1 MLKLNFSLKESY
13 LTISTNISLEPEK
26 IYAVVGPS
34 GAGKSTFLNLISGFA
49 SISSGSIIW
58 NEQEIS
64 HLPPAKRSVS
74 ILFQDNNLFPHLSVW
89 RNLALAVTRWPKI
102 SRDNEEKLKAVMS
115 EVGILGLENRK
126 PSQLSGGQ
134 QSRVALARVLLQKN
148 KILLLDEPFSG
159 FDPVNANLV
168 KSNLLRLKEEGK
180 TIIFS
185 THRMESVDELCDHLA
200 MINNSKKILDG
211 DTEKIKMKY
220 KSDNYLVTHD
230 KKLKKDSC
238 FSIVKSEEISEG
250 IFDSEVSLSNNKTY
264 KQLFKSISDQSKVI
278 SFKEKIP
285 SMNDIF
291 IMKVKEGGSDE

>member
-89 RNLALAVTRWPKI
+89 RNLALAVTHWPKI

-126 PSQLSGGQ
+126 PSELSGGQ

-148 KILLLDEPFSG
+148 KILLLDEPFSALG
-159 FDPVNANLV
+159 PSLKDQMLELIKKIAKNKKLLVLMVTHEPADAKKVASQTLVVKDKKVHPPLSTEKALDPVNGPLADY
-168 KSNLLRLKEEGK
+168 LL
-180 TIIFS
+180 
-185 THRMESVDELCDHLA
+185 
-200 MINNSKKILDG
+200 N
-211 DTEKIKMKY
+211 
-220 KSDNYLVTHD
+220 
-230 KKLKKDSC
+230 
-238 FSIVKSEEISEG
+238 
-250 IFDSEVSLSNNKTY
+250 
-264 KQLFKSISDQSKVI
+264 Q
-278 SFKEKIP
+278 
-285 SMNDIF
+285 
-291 IMKVKEGGSDE
+291 

>member
-1 MLKLNFSLKESY
+1 MLNLNFSLQENY
-13 LTISTNISLEPEK
+13 LTISTNISLEPKK

-58 NEQEIS
+58 NGKEIS

-89 RNLALAVTRWPKI
+89 RNLALAVTHWPKI

-148 KILLLDEPFSG
+148 KILLLDEPFSALG
-159 FDPVNANLV
+159 P
-168 KSNLLRLKEEGK
+168 SLKDQ
-180 TIIFS
+180 
-185 THRMESVDELCDHLA
+185 MLEL
-200 MINNSKKILDG
+200 IKKISKNKKLLVL
-211 DTEKIKMKY
+211 M
-220 KSDNYLVTHD
+220 VTHD
-230 KKLKKDSC
+230 PADAKKVASQTLIIKDKK
-238 FSIVKSEEISEG
+238 VHPP
-250 IFDSEVSLSNNKTY
+250 LST
-264 KQLFKSISDQSKVI
+264 
-278 SFKEKIP
+278 EKALDP
-285 SMNDIF
+285 LNGPLADYL
-291 IMKVKEGGSDE
+291 

>member
-89 RNLALAVTRWPKI
+89 RNLALAVTHWPKI

-148 KILLLDEPFSG
+148 KILLLDEPFSALG
-159 FDPVNANLV
+159 P
-168 KSNLLRLKEEGK
+168 SLKDQ
-180 TIIFS
+180 
-185 THRMESVDELCDHLA
+185 MLEL
-200 MINNSKKILDG
+200 IKKIAKNKKLLVLMVTHEPADAKKVASQTLVVK
-211 DTEKIKMKY
+211 DKKVHPPLSTEKALDPINGPLA
-220 KSDNYLVTHD
+220 DYL
-230 KKLKKDSC
+230 
-238 FSIVKSEEISEG
+238 
-250 IFDSEVSLSNNKTY
+250 
-264 KQLFKSISDQSKVI
+264 
-278 SFKEKIP
+278 
-285 SMNDIF
+285 
-291 IMKVKEGGSDE
+291 

>member
-1 MLKLNFSLKESY
+1 MERQEMLKLNFSLKESY
-13 LTISTNISLEPEK
+13 LTISTNISLEPDK

-89 RNLALAVTRWPKI
+89 RNLALAVTHWPKI

-148 KILLLDEPFSG
+148 KILLLDEPFSALG
-159 FDPVNANLV
+159 P
-168 KSNLLRLKEEGK
+168 SLKDQ
-180 TIIFS
+180 
-185 THRMESVDELCDHLA
+185 MLEL
-200 MINNSKKILDG
+200 IKKIAKNKKLLVLMVTHEPADAKKVASQTLVVK
-211 DTEKIKMKY
+211 DKKVYPPLSTEKALDPINGPLA
-220 KSDNYLVTHD
+220 DYL
-230 KKLKKDSC
+230 
-238 FSIVKSEEISEG
+238 
-250 IFDSEVSLSNNKTY
+250 
-264 KQLFKSISDQSKVI
+264 
-278 SFKEKIP
+278 
-285 SMNDIF
+285 
-291 IMKVKEGGSDE
+291 

>member
-1 MLKLNFSLKESY
+1 MERQEMLKLNFSLKESY

-89 RNLALAVTRWPKI
+89 RNLALAVTHWPKI

-148 KILLLDEPFSG
+148 KILLLDEPFSALG
-159 FDPVNANLV
+159 PSLKDQMLELIKKIAKNKKLLVLMVTHEPADAKKVASQTIVVKDKKVHPPLSTEKALDPVN
-168 KSNLLRLKEEGK
+168 GP
-180 TIIFS
+180 
-185 THRMESVDELCDHLA
+185 LA
-200 MINNSKKILDG
+200 D
-211 DTEKIKMKY
+211 
-220 KSDNYLVTHD
+220 YL
-230 KKLKKDSC
+230 
-238 FSIVKSEEISEG
+238 
-250 IFDSEVSLSNNKTY
+250 
-264 KQLFKSISDQSKVI
+264 
-278 SFKEKIP
+278 
-285 SMNDIF
+285 
-291 IMKVKEGGSDE
+291 

>member
-13 LTISTNISLEPEK
+13 LTISTNISLEADK

-58 NEQEIS
+58 NGQEIS
-64 HLPPAKRSVS
+64 NLPPAKRSVS

-89 RNLALAVTRWPKI
+89 RNLALAVTHWPKI

-148 KILLLDEPFSG
+148 KILLLDEPFSALG
-159 FDPVNANLV
+159 P
-168 KSNLLRLKEEGK
+168 SLKDQ
-180 TIIFS
+180 
-185 THRMESVDELCDHLA
+185 MLEL
-200 MINNSKKILDG
+200 IKKIAKNKKLLVLMVTHEPADAKKVASQTLVVK
-211 DTEKIKMKY
+211 DKKVHPPLTTEKALDPINGPLA
-220 KSDNYLVTHD
+220 DYL
-230 KKLKKDSC
+230 
-238 FSIVKSEEISEG
+238 
-250 IFDSEVSLSNNKTY
+250 
-264 KQLFKSISDQSKVI
+264 
-278 SFKEKIP
+278 
-285 SMNDIF
+285 
-291 IMKVKEGGSDE
+291 

>member
-89 RNLALAVTRWPKI
+89 RNLALAVTHWPKI

-126 PSQLSGGQ
+126 PSELSGGQ

-148 KILLLDEPFSG
+148 KILLLDEPFSALG
-159 FDPVNANLV
+159 PSLKDQMLELIKKIAKNKKLLVLMVTHEPADAKKVASQTLVVKDKKVHPPLSTENALDPVN
-168 KSNLLRLKEEGK
+168 GP
-180 TIIFS
+180 
-185 THRMESVDELCDHLA
+185 LA
-200 MINNSKKILDG
+200 D
-211 DTEKIKMKY
+211 
-220 KSDNYLVTHD
+220 YL
-230 KKLKKDSC
+230 
-238 FSIVKSEEISEG
+238 
-250 IFDSEVSLSNNKTY
+250 
-264 KQLFKSISDQSKVI
+264 
-278 SFKEKIP
+278 
-285 SMNDIF
+285 
-291 IMKVKEGGSDE
+291 

>member
-89 RNLALAVTRWPKI
+89 RNLALAVTHWPKI

-148 KILLLDEPFSG
+148 KILLLDEPFSALG
-159 FDPVNANLV
+159 PSLKDQMLELIKKIAKNKKLLVLMVTHGPADAKKVASQTLVVKDKKVHPPLSTEKALDPVN
-168 KSNLLRLKEEGK
+168 GP
-180 TIIFS
+180 
-185 THRMESVDELCDHLA
+185 LA
-200 MINNSKKILDG
+200 D
-211 DTEKIKMKY
+211 
-220 KSDNYLVTHD
+220 YL
-230 KKLKKDSC
+230 
-238 FSIVKSEEISEG
+238 
-250 IFDSEVSLSNNKTY
+250 
-264 KQLFKSISDQSKVI
+264 
-278 SFKEKIP
+278 
-285 SMNDIF
+285 
-291 IMKVKEGGSDE
+291 

>member
-13 LTISTNISLEPEK
+13 LTISTNISLEPKK

-89 RNLALAVTRWPKI
+89 RNLALAVTHWPKI

-126 PSQLSGGQ
+126 PSELSGGQ

-148 KILLLDEPFSG
+148 KILLLDEPFSALG
-159 FDPVNANLV
+159 P
-168 KSNLLRLKEEGK
+168 SLKDQ
-180 TIIFS
+180 
-185 THRMESVDELCDHLA
+185 MLEL
-200 MINNSKKILDG
+200 IKKIAKNKKLLVLMVTHEPADAKKVASQTLVVK
-211 DTEKIKMKY
+211 DKKVHPPLITEKALDPINGPLA
-220 KSDNYLVTHD
+220 DYL
-230 KKLKKDSC
+230 L
-238 FSIVKSEEISEG
+238 
-250 IFDSEVSLSNNKTY
+250 N
-264 KQLFKSISDQSKVI
+264 Q
-278 SFKEKIP
+278 
-285 SMNDIF
+285 
-291 IMKVKEGGSDE
+291 

>member
-13 LTISTNISLEPEK
+13 LTISTNISLEPDK

-58 NEQEIS
+58 NGQEIS
-64 HLPPAKRSVS
+64 NLPPAKRSVS

-89 RNLALAVTRWPKI
+89 RNLALAVTHWPKI

-148 KILLLDEPFSG
+148 KILLLDEPFSALG
-159 FDPVNANLV
+159 P
-168 KSNLLRLKEEGK
+168 SLKDQ
-180 TIIFS
+180 
-185 THRMESVDELCDHLA
+185 MLEL
-200 MINNSKKILDG
+200 IKKISKNKKLLVL
-211 DTEKIKMKY
+211 M
-220 KSDNYLVTHD
+220 VTHD
-230 KKLKKDSC
+230 PADAKKVASQTLVIKDKK
-238 FSIVKSEEISEG
+238 VHPP
-250 IFDSEVSLSNNKTY
+250 LST
-264 KQLFKSISDQSKVI
+264 
-278 SFKEKIP
+278 EKALDP
-285 SMNDIF
+285 LNGPLADYL
-291 IMKVKEGGSDE
+291 

>member
-1 MLKLNFSLKESY
+1 MERQEMLKLNFSLKESY
-13 LTISTNISLEPEK
+13 LTISTNISLEPDK

-58 NEQEIS
+58 NGQEIS

-89 RNLALAVTRWPKI
+89 RNLALAVTHWPKI

-148 KILLLDEPFSG
+148 KILLLDEPFSALG
-159 FDPVNANLV
+159 P
-168 KSNLLRLKEEGK
+168 SLKDQ
-180 TIIFS
+180 
-185 THRMESVDELCDHLA
+185 MLEL
-200 MINNSKKILDG
+200 IKKIAKNKKLLVLMVTHEPADAKKIASQTLVVK
-211 DTEKIKMKY
+211 DKKVHPPLITEKALDPINGPLA
-220 KSDNYLVTHD
+220 DYL
-230 KKLKKDSC
+230 L
-238 FSIVKSEEISEG
+238 
-250 IFDSEVSLSNNKTY
+250 N
-264 KQLFKSISDQSKVI
+264 Q
-278 SFKEKIP
+278 
-285 SMNDIF
+285 
-291 IMKVKEGGSDE
+291 

>member
-13 LTISTNISLEPEK
+13 LTISTNISLEPDK

-58 NEQEIS
+58 NGQEIS
-64 HLPPAKRSVS
+64 NLPPAKRNVS

-89 RNLALAVTRWPKI
+89 RNLALAVTHWPKI

-148 KILLLDEPFSG
+148 KILLLDEPFSALG
-159 FDPVNANLV
+159 P
-168 KSNLLRLKEEGK
+168 SLKDQ
-180 TIIFS
+180 
-185 THRMESVDELCDHLA
+185 MLEL
-200 MINNSKKILDG
+200 IKKISKNKKLLVL
-211 DTEKIKMKY
+211 M
-220 KSDNYLVTHD
+220 VTHD
-230 KKLKKDSC
+230 PADAKKVASQTLIIKDKK
-238 FSIVKSEEISEG
+238 VHPP
-250 IFDSEVSLSNNKTY
+250 LST
-264 KQLFKSISDQSKVI
+264 
-278 SFKEKIP
+278 EKALDP
-285 SMNDIF
+285 LNGPLADYL
-291 IMKVKEGGSDE
+291 